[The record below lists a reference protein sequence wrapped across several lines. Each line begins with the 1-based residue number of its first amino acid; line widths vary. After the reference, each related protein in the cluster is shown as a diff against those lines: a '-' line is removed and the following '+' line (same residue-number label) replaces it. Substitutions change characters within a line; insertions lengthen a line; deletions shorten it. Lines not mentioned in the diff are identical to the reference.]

1 MTNREQ
7 IYFFEYVNW
16 LKTTMTNEER
26 EAKIIELAE
35 KKYILNESLN
45 LHEEAILN
53 SSIKNVNKEV
63 DLETRRAS
71 DEYIDE
77 VNKQQNK

>member
-1 MTNREQ
+1 
-7 IYFFEYVNW
+7 
-16 LKTTMTNEER
+16 
-26 EAKIIELAE
+26 
-35 KKYILNESLN
+35 LN

-77 VNKQQNK
+77 VNRQQNK

>member
-7 IYFFEYVNW
+7 W

-26 EAKIIELAE
+26 EVKIIELAE

-77 VNKQQNK
+77 VNRQQNK

>member
-7 IYFFEYVNW
+7 W

-26 EAKIIELAE
+26 EVKIIELAE

>member
-7 IYFFEYVNW
+7 W

-63 DLETRRAS
+63 DLETRRAL

-77 VNKQQNK
+77 VNRQQNK

>member
-77 VNKQQNK
+77 VNRQQNK

>member
-7 IYFFEYVNW
+7 W

-77 VNKQQNK
+77 VNRQQNK

>member
-7 IYFFEYVNW
+7 W

-26 EAKIIELAE
+26 EVKIIELAE

-77 VNKQQNK
+77 VNRQKNK